1 MFRRFDTG
9 GQPWD
14 VVFESGSAFRPLTDA
29 FCLETNGSTGGS
41 LKAERRRGNAASRE
55 IAREPSCDK
64 HCLAEHWIWVH
75 PFTMKLT
82 LPDAV
87 ELKLSPKNAALHLA
101 IGLFVTEE
109 ATLGQAAEIAGL
121 TQAAFLKE
129 LGRRRIPIHYGPQ
142 ELAEDL
148 RAVEAFGRR

>member
-1 MFRRFDTG
+1 M
-9 GQPWD
+9 Q
-14 VVFESGSAFRPLTDA
+14 
-29 FCLETNGSTGGS
+29 
-41 LKAERRRGNAASRE
+41 
-55 IAREPSCDK
+55 
-64 HCLAEHWIWVH
+64 
-75 PFTMKLT
+75 LT

-87 ELKLSPKNAALHLA
+87 ESKLSPQDAVLHLA

-129 LGRRRIPIHYGPQ
+129 LGRRRIPIHYGPR

-148 RAVEAFGRR
+148 RTVETYSRR

>member
-1 MFRRFDTG
+1 M
-9 GQPWD
+9 Q
-14 VVFESGSAFRPLTDA
+14 
-29 FCLETNGSTGGS
+29 
-41 LKAERRRGNAASRE
+41 
-55 IAREPSCDK
+55 
-64 HCLAEHWIWVH
+64 
-75 PFTMKLT
+75 LT
-82 LPDAV
+82 LPEEV
-87 ELKLSPKNAALHLA
+87 ESKLSPKDALLHLA

-109 ATLGQAAEIAGL
+109 ATVGQAAEIAGL